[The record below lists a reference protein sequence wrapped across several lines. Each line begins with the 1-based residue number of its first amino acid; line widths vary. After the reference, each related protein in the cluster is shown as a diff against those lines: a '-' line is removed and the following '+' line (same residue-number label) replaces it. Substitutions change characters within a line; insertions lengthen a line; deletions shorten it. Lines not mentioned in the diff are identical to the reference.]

1 MNPFRRPEFAFIL
14 VAVFLDLLGYGM
26 VMPLLPL
33 YAQRLAV
40 EGAQIDA
47 AAYAGV
53 LAAAYAGMQLIS
65 GPTLG
70 ALSDRFGR
78 KPLLLICIT
87 GTALSF
93 ALLATAESLSMLF
106 AAVMLDGLTGGNLS
120 IAYAFVADAAPA
132 EKRAQALGLTG
143 GAFGIGLTLGPAAG
157 GILSS
162 LGFNAPAW
170 SACALALGNLALS
183 ALLLPESLPAG
194 LRTRQVTW
202 RAFAGVDF
210 AQLLRRQRGLGWLL
224 LAIFAANLG
233 FNGLQSNFPLFSQ
246 LRFAWTPLDT
256 GAFFAFVGACAL
268 ISQGLLVR
276 LVQQRWGDRTPALT
290 GCAALALGL
299 AGIAAAGDAWQ
310 LYPVTALAAAGSGI
324 ALPLLSARAS
334 ARVSLQQQGAYMG
347 GTQIVFSAASIGAP
361 LIAGAAFRWIDASAP
376 YWIGSALAMLAA
388 IVASRDAHEPP
399 AQPRC

>member
-1 MNPFRRPEFAFIL
+1 
-14 VAVFLDLLGYGM
+14 M

-33 YAQRLAV
+33 YAQRLAGS
-40 EGAQIDA
+40 GAPIDA
-47 AAYAGV
+47 AAYAGA

-65 GPTLG
+65 GPALG

-78 KPLLLICIT
+78 KPMMLLCIA

-120 IAYAFVADAAPA
+120 IAYAYVADASSA
-132 EKRAQALGLTG
+132 EKRAHALGLTG
-143 GAFGIGLTLGPAAG
+143 AAFGIGLTLGPAAG
-157 GILSS
+157 GIVSS

-170 SACALALGNLALS
+170 SACALALCNLALT

-194 LRTRQVTW
+194 SRTHRVTW
-202 RAFAGVDF
+202 HAFAGSGF
-210 AQLLRRQRGLGWLL
+210 AQLLRRQHGLGWLL

-256 GAFFAFVGACAL
+256 GVFFAFVGVCAL
-268 ISQGLLVR
+268 ISQGILVR
-276 LVQQRWGDRTPALT
+276 LVHNRWGDRKPALL

-299 AGIAAAGDAWQ
+299 AGIAMAKQAWL
-310 LYPVTALAAAGSGI
+310 LYPATALAAAGSGI

-334 ARVSLQQQGAYMG
+334 ARVDPQLQGAYMG
-347 GTQIVFSAASIGAP
+347 GSQMLFSVASIGAP
-361 LIAGAAFRWIDASAP
+361 LIAGAAFRWIDISAP
-376 YWIGSALAMLAA
+376 YWIGAALAMLAA
-388 IVASRDAHEPP
+388 IAAGRDARLPP
-399 AQPRC
+399 AQAQH

>member
-1 MNPFRRPEFAFIL
+1 MNPFGRPKFAFIFIT
-14 VAVFLDLLGYGM
+14 VFLDLLGYGM

-33 YAQRLAV
+33 YAQRLAAA
-40 EGAQIDA
+40 GAQMDA
-47 AAYAGV
+47 AAYAGA

-65 GPTLG
+65 GPALG
-70 ALSDRFGR
+70 ALSDRYGR
-78 KPLLLICIT
+78 KPLLLICIA

-93 ALLATAESLSMLF
+93 VLLATAQSLNMLF

-120 IAYAFVADAAPA
+120 IAHAFVADTSPV
-132 EKRAQALGLTG
+132 EKRAHALGLTG
-143 GAFGIGLTLGPAAG
+143 AAFGVGLTLGPAVG
-157 GILSS
+157 GLVSS

-170 SACALALGNLALS
+170 TACALALCNLAAS
-183 ALLLPESLPAG
+183 TWQLPESLPAG
-194 LRTRQVTW
+194 SRTRQVTW
-202 RAFAGVDF
+202 GAFSGVDF
-210 AQLLRRQRGLGWLL
+210 AQLLRRQHGLGWLL

-268 ISQGLLVR
+268 ISQGVLVR
-276 LVQQRWGDRTPALT
+276 LVQTRWGNHTPALL
-290 GCAALALGL
+290 GCAALAFGL
-299 AGIAAAGDAWQ
+299 AGIAAARQAWL

-334 ARVSLQQQGAYMG
+334 SRVGHQQMGAYMG
-347 GTQIVFSAASIGAP
+347 GTQILFSLASIGAP

-376 YWIGSALAMLAA
+376 YWIGAALAMLAA
-388 IVASRDAHEPP
+388 IAVHRGAHARSE
-399 AQPRC
+399 R